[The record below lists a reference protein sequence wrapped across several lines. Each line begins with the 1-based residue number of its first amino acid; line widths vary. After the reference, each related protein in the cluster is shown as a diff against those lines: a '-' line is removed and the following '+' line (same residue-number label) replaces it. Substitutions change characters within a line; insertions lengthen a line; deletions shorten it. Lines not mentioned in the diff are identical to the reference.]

1 LRSSQR
7 NSSRDLTRAA
17 KGVSART
24 VSTAQPESERAFL
37 VGLDVRSRRA
47 KGMVTAQ
54 AAAARDAAQ
63 IVSSDAPTLSQRAR
77 PDGAPTSM
85 DVPVL
90 SQASRK
96 DGEPALPTLSQ
107 NTRKDGPPGKPS
119 IPEFD
124 ADESLAELRT
134 LAESAGAKVVGEI
147 LQRRERPDPATLI
160 GAGKLEEIAGAAASV
175 NADVLLFD
183 HDLSPSQQRNIEKIV
198 DRRVIDRTQLILDI
212 FARHARTREG
222 QLQVEVAQ
230 LHYMM
235 PRLAGHGVEMSQ
247 LGGGIGTRGPGET
260 KLETDRRKIARRVR
274 NLEQQLE
281 NVRRTR
287 AQQRQRRES
296 VPVATVALVGYTNAG
311 KSTLFN
317 ALTKAGVL
325 SSPKMFATLDPTI
338 RAIDLPSKRKVLLS
352 DTVGFIRNLPHT
364 LVSAFRAT
372 LEEVQRASLILH
384 VSDASSRLSAEQDAQ
399 VEIVLKELEAEKKP
413 RLRVMNKVDLLDEE
427 VAASMIAEAA
437 RLESNA
443 VYVSAVEGTGLDRLR
458 EQIDEKIEEDKV
470 SRVHLRVPQQEGK
483 TLALLEA
490 RARIYSRKYEDGA
503 VELDADAPESV
514 VRRVKE
520 WVVA

>member
-1 LRSSQR
+1 MRSSHR
-7 NSSRDLTRAA
+7 KKSRD
-17 KGVSART
+17 SARDAER
-24 VSTAQPESERAFL
+24 VPYGTAIAEDDGRERAFL
-37 VGLDVRSRRA
+37 VGLDVRTRRA
-47 KGMVTAQ
+47 GKGSVTAQ

-63 IVSSDAPTLSQRAR
+63 TSGISAPKMRK
-77 PDGAPTSM
+77 DGAP
-85 DVPVL
+85 VNV
-90 SQASRK
+90 K
-96 DGEPALPTLSQ
+96 PT
-107 NTRKDGPPGKPS
+107 

-134 LAESAGAKVVGEI
+134 LAESAGANVVGEI
-147 LQRRERPDPATLI
+147 LQRRDRPDPATLI
-160 GAGKLEEIAGAAASV
+160 GAGKLEEIAGAAASMD
-175 NADVLLFD
+175 ADVLLFD

-198 DRRVIDRTQLILDI
+198 KRRVIDRTQLILDI

-222 QLQVEVAQ
+222 QLQVELAQ
-230 LHYMM
+230 LQYML
-235 PRLAGHGVEMSQ
+235 PRLAGRGVEMSQ

-260 KLETDRRKIARRVR
+260 QLETDRRKIARRVR
-274 NLEQQLE
+274 HVEQQLE
-281 NVRRTR
+281 NVRRIR

-296 VPVATVALVGYTNAG
+296 APVATVALVGYTNAG

-317 ALTKAGVL
+317 ALTRAGVL

-338 RAIDLPSKRKVLLS
+338 RGVDLPSKRKVLLS

-427 VAASMIAEAA
+427 VAQSHLAEAT
-437 RLESNA
+437 RGSNT
-443 VYVSAVEGTGLDRLR
+443 VYVSAMEGTGLDTLLQR
-458 EQIDEKIEEDKV
+458 IDQMIAEDRV
-470 SRVHLRVPQQEGK
+470 SRVRLRVPQGEGK

-490 RARIYSRKYEDGA
+490 RARIYSRKYTDGV
-503 VELDADAPESV
+503 VELEAEAPESV
-514 VRRVKE
+514 VRRVKSY
-520 WVVA
+520 VTG